1 MVMRR
6 QPRPAFDERNGAWSG
21 WPTKGR
27 RGRQH
32 PFFPGWSNPCV
43 MPRQAIKN
51 LHIRLAN
58 LILLERFL
66 TEVQAQAGLSGND

>member
-6 QPRPAFDERNGAWSG
+6 QPRPVFDEGNGAL
-21 WPTKGR
+21 
-27 RGRQH
+27 
-32 PFFPGWSNPCV
+32 PGWDNPCV

-66 TEVQAQAGLSGND
+66 TEVQAQAGLFRND